1 MIHHFYDDESVK
13 QTIAA
18 DGYFH
23 RGAFSVD
30 HQGITNVFL
39 WDDCPLSGYILLVWH
54 CYVFIQFLLTCEL
67 SRHFLVALHDRV
79 VYK

>member
-1 MIHHFYDDESVK
+1 MIHHFYDDESIK

-23 RGAFSVD
+23 RDAFSAD

-39 WDDCPLSGYILLVWH
+39 WDDCPLSGYI
-54 CYVFIQFLLTCEL
+54 
-67 SRHFLVALHDRV
+67 
-79 VYK
+79 